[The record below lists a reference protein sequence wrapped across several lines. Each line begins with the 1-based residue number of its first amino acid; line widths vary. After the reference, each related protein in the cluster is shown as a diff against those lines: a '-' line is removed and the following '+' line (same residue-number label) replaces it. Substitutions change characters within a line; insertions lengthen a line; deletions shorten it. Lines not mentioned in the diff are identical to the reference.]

1 MAYVPGNLICFQTD
15 IGNQGPAFWTLRG
28 TDAASVARVTGF
40 ITDGGSKGMKVGDLV
55 YAVDSDTA
63 NYVWTAYS
71 VATVSATYPG
81 AVDITNLTAVTITT
95 NGD

>member
-1 MAYVPGNLICFQTD
+1 MSYSVSNPPRLVIQSIAGPRVWMYSSVDPGSAVQVS
-15 IGNQGPAFWTLRG
+15 GY
-28 TDAASVARVTGF
+28 
-40 ITDGGSKGMKVGDLV
+40 ITNGGSLGMKVGDLV

-81 AVDITNLTAVTITT
+81 AVDLTNLTAVTITT